1 MTELFHKDRV
11 WKIETFGNKIITT
24 YGVVGGKMIVQEKIV
39 EGKHIGKKS
48 ETTGPQQAIIEAKR
62 EYDSKIKQGYHEKG
76 ADIEKIIKPML
87 ALEMD
92 KNVKFP
98 VMIQPKLDG
107 IRCLIYKKDDIVFQS
122 RQNKL
127 FEPFQH
133 LLPELKKL
141 FETCESNID
150 SNIESNIILDGELYC
165 HGLGFEKITSMV
177 RRGKTRHPEVDKLK
191 YIIYDVI
198 GPGTYTERMKPI
210 QKYINQNVNHQKV
223 GICLIETM
231 IATSMKEVEDAHTK
245 YTGMGYEGIMLR
257 QNGLYKEG
265 RSNDL
270 LKYKKFMD
278 KEYEVIGHVEGT
290 GTHAGTPI
298 FVCKT
303 DQIDKTFHVTLNGPM
318 EIRRDMMKHVT
329 DYYGK
334 QLTVKYQELSVDG
347 IPRFPI
353 GLGFRDYE

>member
-1 MTELFHKDRV
+1 MTSNILFHKDRI
-11 WKIETFGNKIITT
+11 WKIETLGNKIITT
-24 YGVVGGKMIVQEKIV
+24 YGIVGGKMIVQEKIV
-39 EGKHIGKKS
+39 ESKKIGKS
-48 ETTGPQQAIIEAKR
+48 EKTGEQQALIESKR
-62 EYDSKIKQGYHEKG
+62 EYDAKIKQGYHPEG
-76 ADIEKIIKPML
+76 VEIEKIIKPML
-87 ALEMD
+87 ALEMEE
-92 KNVKFP
+92 KNIKFP

-107 IRCLIYKKDDIVFQS
+107 IRCLIYKKNGIVFQS

-133 LLPELKKL
+133 LLPELEKL
-141 FETCESNID
+141 LD
-150 SNIESNIILDGELYC
+150 SSTILDGELYC

-177 RRGKTRHPEVDKLK
+177 RRGKTRHPEVDKLQ

-210 QKYINQNVNHQKV
+210 QHITSNLSNSSNLSISVS
-223 GICLIETM
+223 IIET
-231 IATSMKEVEDAHTK
+231 IIVHSMKEVEEAHTK
-245 YTGMGYEGIMLR
+245 YTSMGYEGIMLR

-265 RSNDL
+265 RSKDL

-303 DQIDKTFHVTLNGPM
+303 NDKNDKNDKEKTFHVTLNGPM
-318 EIRRDMMKHVT
+318 EIRRDMMKHVA

-334 QLTVKYQELSVDG
+334 LLTVKYQELSVDG

>member
-1 MTELFHKDRV
+1 MNNVPLFHKDRV
-11 WKIETFGNKIITT
+11 WKIETVGNKIITT
-24 YGVVGGKMIVQEKIV
+24 YGVVGGKMIVQEKKI
-39 EGKHIGKKS
+39 EGKNGKS
-48 ETTGPQQAIIEAKR
+48 EKTKTTGEQQAMIEAKR
-62 EYDSKIKQGYHEKG
+62 EYDAKIKQGYHVEG
-76 ADIEKIIKPML
+76 ASMEKIIKPML
-87 ALEMD
+87 AIEMD
-92 KNVKFP
+92 KKNIKFP

-107 IRCLIYKKDDIVFQS
+107 IRCLIYKNDGIVFQS

-133 LLPELKKL
+133 LLPELETL
-141 FETCESNID
+141 FD
-150 SNIESNIILDGELYC
+150 SCGSIILDGELYC

-177 RRGKTRHPEVDKLK
+177 RRGKTRHPEVDKLQ

-210 QKYINQNVNHQKV
+210 LAFQNEKKNEKNKSTSN
-223 GICLIETM
+223 ICLIET
-231 IATSMKEVEDAHTK
+231 IVANSMKEVEDAHTK
-245 YTGMGYEGIMLR
+245 YTAEGYEGIMLR

-265 RSNDL
+265 RSKDL

-303 DQIDKTFHVTLNGPM
+303 NDKTFHVTLNGPM
-318 EIRRDMMKHVT
+318 ETRRDMMKHVT